1 MNRQVLILRSILENP
16 CVTQRELAE
25 ILGTSLGT
33 ANTLFRECLE
43 QGLIAEEKCEAEA
56 AGKEAAGKI
65 RRASFGKRITEKG
78 MAYLAPY
85 KVERAL
91 IFAAGFGS
99 RFVPITYEVPKGL
112 VEVYGEPMLE
122 RQIKQLYEAGITDIT
137 VMVGYLKEKFEYLID
152 KFGVKLLYNPEY
164 AEKNTLATMYHA
176 IPVLSGKNCYIL
188 NSDNWLRHS
197 LYHAYEGGAWYGAA
211 YAEGDTK
218 EWVLH
223 FDKKTRRISETYPGG
238 KNCWYMYGP
247 AYFSREFSEQFLPVL
262 RRYYEMPGTEQYYWE
277 YVLMEMLNG
286 QAKRRCTAYFGHLGG
301 ADAWKEID
309 ICANCQPDGTIY
321 EFENIEELRQ
331 FDDRYNH
338 NSGSEAMALVSRVFE
353 VPESEIR
360 KIRCLKAGMT
370 NNSWLFSVKGKDYIC
385 RIPGEGTEKLINR
398 REEKE
403 AYETV
408 RPLGLTDELIY
419 FDAETGYKISS
430 YYEGSRTADPKN
442 EVDLRAC
449 MAKLRVLHSSGL
461 SVGHA
466 FNIWER
472 INCYEKLCREA
483 AAAAHGNVNNR
494 YVNGN
499 RNENA
504 DGNEKADGNGKDANG
519 NVNANEREKNLPQA
533 LLFQDYAEQKC
544 RAEHIFFDIQKLG
557 RRQSIAHIDSVADNF
572 LFLPGAELPDGSRD
586 FEKIKLIDWEYC
598 GMCDPLIDVSMCAI
612 YSFMNEAQADR
623 LLQFYLER
631 LPSEEETYIFY
642 AYMALGGL
650 LWSLWGIYKEELGV
664 QFSDYTIKMYRYF
677 KHYADKIKA

>member
-1 MNRQVLILRSILENP
+1 MEERKEGSSLNRQVLILRSILEDP
-16 CVTQRELAE
+16 KITQRELAE

-33 ANTLFRECLE
+33 ANALLKECAE
-43 QGLIAEEKCEAEA
+43 QGLITEADASGAEKHPLKAKGTVSSSA
-56 AGKEAAGKI
+56 SS
-65 RRASFGKRITEKG
+65 RRASSGKQVTEKG

-122 RQIKQLYEAGITDIT
+122 RQIRQLHAAGITDIT

-152 KFGVKLLYNPEY
+152 RFGVKLLYNPEY

-176 IPVLSGKNCYIL
+176 IPVLTGKNCYIL
-188 NSDNWLRHS
+188 NSDNWLRYS

-218 EWVLH
+218 EWVLR

-238 KNCWYMYGP
+238 RDCWYMYGP
-247 AYFSREFSEQFLPVL
+247 AYFSREFSERFLPVL

-277 YVLMEMLNG
+277 YVLKEMLNG
-286 QAKRRCTAYFGHLGG
+286 QAKRRCIAYFGRIDG
-301 ADAWKEID
+301 AELWED
-309 ICANCQPDGTIY
+309 ISMYANCQPDGVIY

-338 NSGSEAMALVSRVFE
+338 NSGSEAMALVSRVFN

-360 KIRCLKAGMT
+360 RIRCLKAGMT

-385 RIPGEGTEKLINR
+385 RIPGEGTEKLIDR
-398 REEKE
+398 RQEKE

-408 RPLGLTDELIY
+408 RTLGLTDELIY
-419 FDAETGYKISS
+419 FNAETGYKISV
-430 YYEGSRTADPKN
+430 YYDGSRTADPKN
-442 EVDLRAC
+442 EADLQAC
-449 MAKLRVLHSSGL
+449 MAKLRLLHGSGR
-461 SVGHA
+461 SVGHS
-466 FNIWER
+466 FDIWER
-472 INCYEKLCREA
+472 INYYETLCREA
-483 AAAAHGNVNNR
+483 GAAVGRAG
-494 YVNGN
+494 G
-499 RNENA
+499 
-504 DGNEKADGNGKDANG
+504 DAG
-519 NVNANEREKNLPQA
+519 TEQA
-533 LLFQDYAEQKC
+533 LLFQDYPEQKQ
-544 RAEHIFFDIQKLG
+544 RAERIFSRLQSLG

-572 LFLPGAELPDGSRD
+572 LFLPGADLPDGGRD
-586 FEKIKLIDWEYC
+586 PEKIRLIDWEYC

-612 YSFMNEAQADR
+612 YSFMDEARADR
-623 LLQFYLER
+623 LLKLYLEH
-631 LPSEEETYIFY
+631 LPSEEETYVFY

-650 LWSLWGIYKEELGV
+650 LWSLWGVYKEALGV

-677 KHYADKIKA
+677 KKYADKIGI